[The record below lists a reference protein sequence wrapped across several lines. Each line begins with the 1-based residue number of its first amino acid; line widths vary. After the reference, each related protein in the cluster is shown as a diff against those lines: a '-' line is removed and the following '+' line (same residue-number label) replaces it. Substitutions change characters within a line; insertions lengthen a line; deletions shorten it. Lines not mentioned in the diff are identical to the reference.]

1 MIKQLKM
8 KSLFQRELTPDEFV
22 IYNKVIKDIQ
32 NNTKNLINEI
42 DTIIENYNPRNRFE
56 VSFYLDRSR
65 FIRSRK
71 S

>member
-8 KSLFQRELTPDEFV
+8 KSLFQRDLTPDEFV

-42 DTIIENYNPRNRFE
+42 DSIIENYNPRNRFE

-65 FIRSRK
+65 VIRSRK

>member
-1 MIKQLKM
+1 M
-8 KSLFQRELTPDEFV
+8 KSLFQRDLTSDEFV

-42 DTIIENYNPRNRFE
+42 DSIIENYNQRNRFE